1 MKKKMMSKLK
11 VEFKQV
17 KKRIDVNDKIKL
29 KIEESQDF
37 ANLPE
42 AMIKEIYLNK
52 LEIENRLSQNIK
64 HRMIKD

>member
-1 MKKKMMSKLK
+1 MSKLK

-42 AMIKEIYLNK
+42 AKIKEIYLNK

>member
-1 MKKKMMSKLK
+1 MSKLK

-17 KKRIDVNDKIKL
+17 KKIIDVNDKVKL

-42 AMIKEIYLNK
+42 EKIKEIYLSK